1 MGWSWHAAARSSDAA
16 YGHPLAV
23 TVGDMTAAFPTSQR
37 RRWLVG
43 AAVGLAVVIPLGC
56 SSDES
61 APKPSS
67 RVTEVTAEQ
76 ATKVLATTPGLVVVD
91 VRTPEEFLAGHL
103 AGANNVPLDDP
114 QFATVLKRLDPKA
127 PTLVYCR
134 TGNRSTKAI
143 VAMEKA
149 GFTKLYHLVDGTEG
163 WEKSGRPL
171 VTE

>member
-1 MGWSWHAAARSSDAA
+1 
-16 YGHPLAV
+16 
-23 TVGDMTAAFPTSQR
+23 MTAAFPTSQR
-37 RRWLVG
+37 RRWLAG

-56 SSDES
+56 SSDDSAASPKSSES